1 MAKPRIAS
9 NAATLDRF
17 GSLYG
22 GAFSGAKPHRLS
34 RDNAGHGVC
43 LQRVVYVM
51 KTTGQTITFW
61 SRVKYSR
68 PSRLK
73 GGKS

>member
-1 MAKPRIAS
+1 MKARIAN
-9 NAATLDRF
+9 NAATLARF

-22 GAFSGAKPHRLS
+22 GAFSGAKPHRLT
-34 RDNAGHGVC
+34 RDNGGHGTC
-43 LQRVVYVM
+43 MERVVYTM
-51 KTTGQTITFW
+51 RTTGETLVFW
-61 SRVKYSR
+61 ARVKHSR